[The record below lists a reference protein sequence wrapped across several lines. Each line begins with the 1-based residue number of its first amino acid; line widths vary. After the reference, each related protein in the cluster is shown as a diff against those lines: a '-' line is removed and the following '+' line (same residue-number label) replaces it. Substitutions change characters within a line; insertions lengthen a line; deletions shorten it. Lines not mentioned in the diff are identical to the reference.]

1 MLIRVL
7 LMRKALLISAR
18 LLILRLLH
26 WLLIVRH
33 RLLVWLLRW
42 VGLSLLRSSWRA
54 TAFLELDWVPDLH
67 ARRLHD
73 AHIQNDDYLALLYEV
88 A

>member
-7 LMRKALLISAR
+7 LMRKALLIRAR

-33 RLLVWLLRW
+33 RLLVWLRW

-54 TAFLELDWVPDLH
+54 TAFLELDWVADLH

-73 AHIQNDDYLALLYEV
+73 THIQNDDYLALLYEV